1 MQQPKSLSAI
11 SLFFTA
17 TVAYVL
23 LYICDYTKV
32 FFSFRLVEGDTVISL
47 TLG

>member
-11 SLFFTA
+11 LLFFTA
-17 TVAYVL
+17 TVAYAL

-32 FFSFRLVEGDTVISL
+32 FFSFRSVEDDIVICL